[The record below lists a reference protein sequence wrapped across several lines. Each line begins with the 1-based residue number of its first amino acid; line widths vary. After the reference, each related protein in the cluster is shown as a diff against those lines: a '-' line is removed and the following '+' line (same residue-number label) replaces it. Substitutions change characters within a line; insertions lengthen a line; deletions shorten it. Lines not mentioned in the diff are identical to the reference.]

1 MKKNIDE
8 LEYHQ
13 LSNGTSEKIV
23 TLIFEMIDRA
33 YEDGQRIDI
42 QDLTRE
48 IFGMGDE
55 FIPNLVSTP
64 EFNAVCSG
72 VDFLIEEDSVWFDTR
87 DGTVH
92 RT

>member
-1 MKKNIDE
+1 MEE
-8 LEYHQ
+8 LEYRQ
-13 LSNGTSEKIV
+13 LLNGTSEKMA
-23 TLIFEMIDRA
+23 TLIFELVDRA

-42 QDLTRE
+42 HDLTRE
-48 IFGMGDE
+48 IFGMTDT

-64 EFNAVCSG
+64 EFNSVCNG

-92 RT
+92 RA